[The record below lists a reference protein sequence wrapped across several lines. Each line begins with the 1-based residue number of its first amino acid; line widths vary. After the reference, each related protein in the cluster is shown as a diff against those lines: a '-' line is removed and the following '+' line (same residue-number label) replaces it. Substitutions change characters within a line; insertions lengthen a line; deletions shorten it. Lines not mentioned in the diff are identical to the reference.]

1 MESSSSN
8 TPATLPSRNEYVFLN
23 YPFDK
28 DYEPLL
34 NAMMLAVLS
43 CGLVP
48 RSADEGSLGSGP
60 RLERICKVLQGSR
73 FSIHDLCRCTGE
85 GEKNEA
91 RFNMP
96 LELGIT
102 MGHKYATSEDSGQ
115 AHDWFVL
122 TPDGHPH
129 DEYIS
134 DLAGID
140 PETHKETPKSIIA
153 AVMKCL
159 LTSQR
164 SAGVYS
170 NIKPADVA
178 GTLPQLEAALKRL
191 EDDQWLG
198 VKPPWEDRVIEGRS
212 VIAALLSEKEA
223 NAGRQSDRERRAS
236 PAPSS

>member
-8 TPATLPSRNEYVFLN
+8 PPATLPSSNEYVFLN
-23 YPFDK
+23 YPFDEEYK
-28 DYEPLL
+28 PLL

-48 RSADEGSLGSGP
+48 RSADEDSLGSGL

-85 GEKNEA
+85 GDGNLA

-102 MGHKYATSEDSGQ
+102 MGHDYATPEDSGQ

-122 TPDGHPH
+122 TSEGHPH
-129 DEYIS
+129 AEYIS
-134 DLAGID
+134 DLAGVD
-140 PETHKETPKSIIA
+140 PKTHDETPESIIA

-159 LTSQR
+159 LTTQR

-178 GTLPQLEAALKRL
+178 KALPQLDAALKRL
-191 EDDQWLG
+191 ETDQWLG

-223 NAGRQSDRERRAS
+223 GPAATDPER
-236 PAPSS
+236 PA

>member
-1 MESSSSN
+1 MESSSD

-23 YPFDK
+23 YPFDEE
-28 DYEPLL
+28 YESLL

-48 RSADEGSLGSGP
+48 RSADEDSLGAGP
-60 RLERICKVLQGSR
+60 RLDRICEVLKGSR

-85 GEKNEA
+85 GDENLA

-102 MGHKYATSEDSGQ
+102 MGHQYATPEDSRQ

-122 TPDGHPH
+122 TPEGHPH
-129 DEYIS
+129 AEYIS

-140 PETHKETPKSIIA
+140 PKTHDETPESVIA

-159 LTSQR
+159 LTTQR

-170 NIKPADVA
+170 KIKPVDVA
-178 GTLPQLEAALKRL
+178 NALPQLHAALERL
-191 EDDQWLG
+191 ESDLWLG
-198 VKPPWEDRVIEGRS
+198 SKPPWEDRVLEGRS
-212 VIAALLSEKEA
+212 VIAGLLSEKDAE
-223 NAGRQSDRERRAS
+223 G
-236 PAPSS
+236 